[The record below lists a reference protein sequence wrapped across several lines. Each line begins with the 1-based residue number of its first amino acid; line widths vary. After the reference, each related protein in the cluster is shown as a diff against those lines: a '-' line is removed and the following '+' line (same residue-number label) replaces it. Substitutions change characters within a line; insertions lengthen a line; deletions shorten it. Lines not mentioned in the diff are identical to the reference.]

1 MDKKESLSI
10 LSSVCKQ
17 MEAMSASQLFDYMM
31 KNSDTFRTHV
41 GSLQNMIELSLDL
54 NNLNKDLFVLN
65 EEFVFSSDYIESM
78 NSISNDFG
86 DDIWLQAA

>member
-1 MDKKESLSI
+1 MCKNKSSNRSEEKGVIMDKKESLSI

-41 GSLQNMIELSLDL
+41 GSLQNMIELLR
-54 NNLNKDLFVLN
+54 KGCF
-65 EEFVFSSDYIESM
+65 FFRC
-78 NSISNDFG
+78 
-86 DDIWLQAA
+86 